1 MSSNSKEEIRI
12 SVIGQNIKQQ
22 FTHVS
27 CGDNHTALVTDNGQ
41 LFTFGDGRHGK
52 LCLDGDTTM
61 TNHYS
66 PMLSMRYA
74 QSFQIRMI
82 LKSKAIPPSPTIR
95 LIRLSLFYGNN
106 DLFSDI
112 DV

>member
-1 MSSNSKEEIRI
+1 M
-12 SVIGQNIKQQ
+12 
-22 FTHVS
+22 S